1 MSDFTIIGD
10 ISKTLQKLL
19 EDDPWTDIEISSKP
33 EIIFK
38 SPKEI
43 QDDQGGINKISLF
56 LYQILENP
64 YLKNHEPLRDDD
76 SYFQMPPF
84 IFDLLYLITAYG
96 QDEVQEKYIMG
107 KVMQIFHDHTI
118 LSGTVLQGTL
128 SETDEK
134 IRLVFNP
141 ISLDDLTKIWNT
153 FHDVGYRPS
162 LSYLVTPIQIDS
174 VRKASVNRVIS
185 KEIVSLNIKN

>member
-1 MSDFTIIGD
+1 MSDFTVIGD

-19 EDDPWTDIEISSKP
+19 QNDPWTDIFPTP

-43 QDDQGGINKISLF
+43 DDKPDGGNDNKISLF

-64 YLKNHEPLRDDD
+64 HLKNHEPLRNDD
-76 SYFQMPPF
+76 SHLQMPPF
-84 IFDLLYLITAYG
+84 ICDLLYLITAYG
-96 QDEVQEKYIMG
+96 KDEVHEKYIMG

-118 LSGTVLQGTL
+118 LSGSVLQGTL

-174 VRKASVNRVIS
+174 VRKASIQRVIS
-185 KEIVSLNIKN
+185 KEIVTFNMKN